1 MTINVT
7 IDNTE
12 YPGVSQID
20 VGGKTL
26 LLTADALSSGVP
38 DWLSECHVQ
47 EYTPEADTNEDVT
60 FDINLSDVPQLVL
73 VLSDMDNDSV
83 IGTSSRTMMAMV
95 AAHVA
100 YDETLAN
107 PHSYAGAWKYYTSSV
122 GNGGITSNATTDTG
136 VSGPVNVSGSS
147 MTIRS
152 YNIGGTRA
160 YWRAGHTYRI
170 IAARV

>member
-1 MTINVT
+1 MAINVT

-47 EYTPEADTNEDVT
+47 EYTPEADTNEDMV
-60 FDINLSDVPQLVL
+60 FAIDLSDVPQLVL

-83 IGTSSRTMMAMV
+83 AGTGLRTLMAMV

-100 YDETLAN
+100 YDETAVN
-107 PHSYAGAWKYYTSSV
+107 PNVYAGAWKYYINSV
-122 GNGGITSNATTDTG
+122 GSGNITSNAAPDTG
-136 VSGPVNVSGSS
+136 VSGPVDVSGSS